1 MDSTYHFVNV
11 APQWQAFNGLWEKKT
26 LKKFFLT
33 EFYAGGNWMYF
44 ENGLRDFVT
53 ERKIDLV
60 VYTGTHGVCQL
71 EAE

>member
-1 MDSTYHFVNV
+1 MASFQWFVR
-11 APQWQAFNGLWEKKT
+11 KKNSQENN
-26 LKKFFLT
+26 FLT

>member
-1 MDSTYHFVNV
+1 
-11 APQWQAFNGLWEKKT
+11 
-26 LKKFFLT
+26 
-33 EFYAGGNWMYF
+33 MYF